1 LNTPC
6 SALSLLDR
14 KRLELARALATDPK
28 LLLLDEIAGG
38 LVEEEMHQ
46 LIDILK
52 EIGRRG
58 ISIIWIEHIVH
69 ALTSCV
75 DRLLVINFG
84 EKIADGDPNMVMAKR
99 DVHEIYMGLDMKILD

>member
-1 LNTPC
+1 
-6 SALSLLDR
+6 LDR
-14 KRLELARALATDPK
+14 KRLELARALSTDPK

-38 LVEEEMHQ
+38 LIDNEIKE
-46 LIDILK
+46 LIGILK
-52 EIGRRG
+52 VIQKRG

-84 EKIADGDPNMVMAKR
+84 SKIADGEPNTVMALPE
-99 DVHEIYMGLDMKILD
+99 VHEIYMGLDI